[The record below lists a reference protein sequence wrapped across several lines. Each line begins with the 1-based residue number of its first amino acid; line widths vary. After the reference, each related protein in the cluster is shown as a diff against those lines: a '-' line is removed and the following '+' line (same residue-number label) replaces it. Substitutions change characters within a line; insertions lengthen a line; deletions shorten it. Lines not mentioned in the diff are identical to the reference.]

1 MKIGRKMMTMTT
13 RESSPKEG
21 SSAARLKEIAEVFGR
36 YNLIRGLTPEKLRHI
51 LEDLGPTFV
60 KLGQLMS
67 SRPDLLPDEYCRELA
82 LLRSA
87 VRPMDFDEVRQV
99 LEREY
104 GKDCTEI
111 FRFVDEIPLGSA
123 SIAQVHAAVLMDG
136 RSVVLKVQRPG
147 IYERMDQDMKLMHK
161 AAALAKIAVRSG
173 DVIDFGGVLNEMW
186 TVAKQEMDFLTEA
199 GHIKRFSE
207 LNNLDFVEFPRVEWE
222 LTTSRVLCMEK
233 IDGVGIGENQ
243 ALAES
248 GFDLRELARK
258 LASCYVKQVLEDGFF
273 HADPHPGNIIVK
285 NGKIVWLDLG
295 MTGTLSPRDRE
306 LFKKAI
312 IAVAAGD
319 VYSLKTAVL
328 GISRHSGKINHSRLA
343 DDLDGM
349 LSRYG
354 SMELGSINISE
365 VMRDLIGIARSNGL
379 AMPPGIAMLSRGII
393 TLEGVISRLDPE
405 TNVISIFTDVTSKT
419 LVDEFDIFKELERAK
434 SMLLG
439 IGGRTSE
446 LSTNLSETLRLA
458 SRGQGKLNI
467 ELIGSEEPLF
477 RINSMVNRLI
487 VCLLNAAILI
497 GSSLLCLTDMK
508 PKLLGIPL
516 LGVFGYTASL
526 ILSAWLLYTIMFRK
540 KH

>member
-1 MKIGRKMMTMTT
+1 MMIMTT
-13 RESSPKEG
+13 RESRAKEG
-21 SSAARLKEIAEVFGR
+21 SSAERLKEIIEVFGR

-67 SRPDLLPDEYCRELA
+67 SRPDMLPDEYCRELA

-87 VRPMDFDEVRQV
+87 VRPMDFEDVRQV

-104 GKDCTEI
+104 GRDYTEI
-111 FRFVDEIPLGSA
+111 FRFIDETPLGSA
-123 SIAQVHAAVLMDG
+123 SIAQAHAAVLRDG

-147 IYERMDQDMKLMHK
+147 IYERMDQDIKLMHK
-161 AAALAKIAVRSG
+161 AASVAKIAVRTG

-186 TVAKQEMDFLTEA
+186 SVAKQELDFLAEA
-199 GHIKRFSE
+199 EHIKRFNE
-207 LNNLDFVEFPRVEWE
+207 LNNLDFAEFPRVEWE

-233 IDGVGIGENQ
+233 IEGVRIDENL
-243 ALAES
+243 ALTEA
-248 GFDLRELARK
+248 GFDLRELARR
-258 LASCYVKQVLEDGFF
+258 LASSYVKQVLDDGFF
-273 HADPHPGNIIVK
+273 HADPHPGNILVK
-285 NGKIVWLDLG
+285 DGKIVWLDLG

-319 VYSLKTAVL
+319 VYGLKAAVL
-328 GISRHSGKINHSRLA
+328 GISRHSGKINHSRLT

-354 SMELGSINISE
+354 SLELGSINISE

-379 AMPPGIAMLSRGII
+379 SMPPGIAMLSRGII
-393 TLEGVISRLDPE
+393 TIEGVISRLDPE
-405 TNVISIFTDVTSKT
+405 TNVVSIFTDVTSQT
-419 LVDEFDIFKELERAK
+419 LIDEFDIFKELDKAK
-434 SMLLG
+434 ALLLG
-439 IGGRTSE
+439 IGGRTAE
-446 LSTNLSETLRLA
+446 LSTNLSEALRLA

-467 ELIGSEEPLF
+467 ELIGSEEPLS

-487 VCLLNAAILI
+487 ICILNAAILI

-526 ILSAWLLYTIMFRK
+526 ILSAWLLYTIMIGK